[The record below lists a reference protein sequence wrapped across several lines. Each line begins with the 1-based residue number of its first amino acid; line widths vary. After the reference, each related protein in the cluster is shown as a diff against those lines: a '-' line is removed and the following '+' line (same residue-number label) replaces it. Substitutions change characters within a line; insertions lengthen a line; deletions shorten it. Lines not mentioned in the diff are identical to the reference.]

1 MSDFL
6 AAVGLVFV
14 IEGFLW
20 AAMPRSMKRMMLEVA
35 TIPGSNLRI
44 GGLVAMVLG
53 VLLVWM
59 VRG

>member
-20 AAMPRSMKRMMLEVA
+20 AAMPSSMKRMMLEVA
-35 TIPGSNLRI
+35 TVPGTSLRI
-44 GGLVAMVLG
+44 GGVVAMVIG
-53 VLLVWM
+53 VLIVWLI
-59 VRG
+59 RH

>member
-35 TIPGSNLRI
+35 TIPGTSLRI
-44 GGLVAMVLG
+44 GGVVAMVIG
-53 VLLVWM
+53 VLIVWLI
-59 VRG
+59 RH